1 MGEVGTYTK
10 IVRVRDQI
18 IFGDGY
24 REELYSQGLRYF
36 NGLRRQEIRKLMEK
50 RIFDT
55 YPWVRYMEYVWF
67 MEEFGDDDQ
76 LYLSGFVYGL
86 KRADFPKRQGGICI
100 DGIGRNKKWQE
111 RNDKAEEIFEY
122 LFGDAD
128 VFGLNPPW
136 AWYD

>member
-1 MGEVGTYTK
+1 
-10 IVRVRDQI
+10 
-18 IFGDGY
+18 
-24 REELYSQGLRYF
+24 
-36 NGLRRQEIRKLMEK
+36 
-50 RIFDT
+50 
-55 YPWVRYMEYVWF
+55 MEYVWF

-76 LYLSGFVYGL
+76 LYLSGFVYGP

-111 RNDKAEEIFEY
+111 RNDKAEEIFGY